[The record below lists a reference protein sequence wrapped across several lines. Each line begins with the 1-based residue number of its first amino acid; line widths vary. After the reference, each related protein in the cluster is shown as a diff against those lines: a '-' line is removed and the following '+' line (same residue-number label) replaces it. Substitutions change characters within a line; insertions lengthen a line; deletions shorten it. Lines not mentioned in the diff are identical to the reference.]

1 MTATFDVAFARRHFP
16 PLKNGWAFFENAGG
30 TYVPES
36 VIQRTEAYMR
46 ECQVQPAWSFGP
58 SADAAARIAEGRR
71 TMASVINA
79 DVDEIYIG
87 PSTTMNVYLL
97 AQAIRSWFKP
107 GDELIVTEQDHEA
120 NVGAWRRLAEFGV
133 TIREWRIDPKTGAL
147 ALKDLEALLGPKTKH
162 VAMTHCS
169 NVIGIVHDIP
179 AIAAK
184 VHAVG
189 ATLMVDGVAFAPHFA
204 IDVKALDVDFYGFS
218 AYKLFGPH
226 VACMY
231 GKREHFLRAK
241 GQNHFFIEEDQIPLK
256 LLPGGI
262 NHEFGAGLV
271 GVADYF
277 EALDAHHFKTPV
289 NSLHAKVKRV
299 YDLAAVHEKQL
310 GDRVDAF
317 LRGRKGVHVYGRL
330 PTADGR
336 LSPNIAFS
344 VPGQSSKAIAE
355 ALYRDKIA
363 IGFGDFYAAR
373 CIKGLGLT
381 AEDGVLRV
389 GIAHYNDDED
399 VDRLLAALDRLLP
412 KG

>member
-1 MTATFDVAFARRHFP
+1 MRRDFDVAFARRHFP
-16 PLKNGWAFFENAGG
+16 PLRNGWAFFENAGG
-30 TYVPES
+30 TYVPQS
-36 VIQRTEAYMR
+36 VIDRTDSYMR
-46 ECQVQPAWSFGP
+46 ECQVQPAWTFAP
-58 SADAAARIAEGRR
+58 SADAAARIAEGKR

-79 DVDEIYIG
+79 DPDEVYVG

-97 AQAIRSWFKP
+97 AQAIRHWFKP

-120 NVGAWRRLAEFGV
+120 NVGAWRRLAEYGV
-133 TIREWRIDPKTGAL
+133 AIREWRIDPTTGAL
-147 ALKDLEALLGPKTKH
+147 ALADLEGMLGPRTKH

-179 AIAAK
+179 RIAEM
-184 VHAVG
+184 VHGVG

-204 IDVKALDVDFYGFS
+204 IDVKALDVDFYAFS

-226 VACMY
+226 LAVMY

-241 GQNHFFIEEDQIPLK
+241 GQNHFFIGEDDIPLK
-256 LLPGGI
+256 LLPGGT
-262 NHEFGAGLV
+262 NHELGAGLV

-277 EALDAHHFKTPV
+277 DALDAHHFDTPV
-289 NSLHAKVKRV
+289 NSLHARVTRV
-299 YDLAAVHEKQL
+299 YALAAAHEKKL
-310 GDRVDAF
+310 GDRIDAF
-317 LRGRKGVHVYGRL
+317 LRARPGVHVYGRQ
-330 PTADGR
+330 PSADGR
-336 LSPNIAFS
+336 LSPNIAFR

-355 ALYRDKIA
+355 ALYADKIA

-381 AEDGVLRV
+381 AEDGVVRV
-389 GIAHYNDDED
+389 GVAHYNDDAD

-412 KG
+412 R

>member
-1 MTATFDVAFARRHFP
+1 MRQTFDVAFARRHFP
-16 PLKNGWAFFENAGG
+16 PLQNGWAFFENAGG
-30 TYVPES
+30 TYVPQS
-36 VIQRTEAYMR
+36 VIDRTEAYMR
-46 ECQVQPAWSFGP
+46 ECQVQPAWTFAP
-58 SADAAARIAEGRR
+58 SADAAGRIAEGKR
-71 TMASVINA
+71 TMAAIINA
-79 DVDEIYIG
+79 EPDEIVVG
-87 PSTTMNVYLL
+87 PSTTMNVYMM
-97 AQAIRSWFKP
+97 AQAIRHWFKP

-120 NVGAWRRLAEFGV
+120 NVGGWRRLAEFGV
-133 TIREWRIDPKTGAL
+133 TIREWQIDRHTGAL
-147 ALKDLEALLGPKTKH
+147 DMKGLEALLGPKTRH

-226 VACMY
+226 LAVLY

-241 GQNHFFIEEDQIPLK
+241 GQNHFFIGEEDIPLK

-262 NHEFGAGLV
+262 NHELGAGLV

-277 EALDAHHFKTPV
+277 EALDAHHFDQPA
-289 NSLHAKVKRV
+289 NSLHGKVRRV
-299 YDLAAVHEKQL
+299 YELAAAHEAKL
-310 GDRVDAF
+310 GDRVEAF
-317 LRGRKGVHVYGRL
+317 LKSRPTVRLYGRV
-330 PTADGR
+330 PGSDGR
-336 LSPNIAFS
+336 LSPNIAFT
-344 VPGQSSKAIAE
+344 VDGQSSKAIAE
-355 ALYRDKIA
+355 ALYKDKIA

-399 VDRLLAALDRLLP
+399 VDRLLAALDKILP
-412 KG
+412 R